1 MNINILNILAD
12 AISEVGSWH
21 WWIIKDDMVQVQFCD
36 IMLYD
41 ENTSEKETHS
51 TDVLAV
57 RFYGNVFAIFLDN
70 LTEENWYERLRDDN
84 SVIYPIDTYN
94 MAFDD
99 IKEAERLLN
108 DYIHKTAIKDFESL
122 ETLLTAKHLLYA
134 DCDDVGFIVGGDR
147 IEIVGRKGKYTEE
160 EIETAYKKWFDYWR
174 TYWKLR
180 GTKDA
185 YPEDYVCEISIPV
198 GDE

>member
-1 MNINILNILAD
+1 
-12 AISEVGSWH
+12 
-21 WWIIKDDMVQVQFCD
+21 MVQVQFCD

-41 ENTSEKETHS
+41 ENTSEDEPHS

-57 RFYGNVFAIFLDN
+57 RFSGNAFAVFLDN
-70 LTEENWYERLRDDN
+70 LNEENWHERFREDD

-99 IKEAERLLN
+99 RKEAERLLK
-108 DYIHKTAIKDFESL
+108 DYKHQIVIKDFSGS
-122 ETLLTAKHLLYA
+122 ETLLTARHLLYA
-134 DCDDVGFIVGGDR
+134 GCDDVGFVVGGD
-147 IEIVGRKGKYTEE
+147 EMEVLGRKGKYTEE
-160 EIETAYKKWFDYWR
+160 EIEAANKKWWDYWK

-198 GDE
+198 SAE

>member
-1 MNINILNILAD
+1 MNTNTLNILAD
-12 AISEVGSWH
+12 AISDVGSWH
-21 WWIIKDDMVQVQFCD
+21 WWVIKDDMVQVQFCD

-41 ENTSEKETHS
+41 ENTPGKETHS

-57 RFYGNVFAIFLDN
+57 RFYGNAFAVFLDN
-70 LTEENWYERLRDDN
+70 LTEENWYERFRDDN

-99 IKEAERLLN
+99 IKEAERLLY
-108 DYIHKTAIKDFESL
+108 DYKHKTAIKGLGSS

-134 DCDDVGFIVGGDR
+134 GCDDVGFIVGGDR
-147 IEIVGRKGKYTEE
+147 IEIVGKKGKYTEE
-160 EIETAYKKWFDYWR
+160 EIETAYKKWCDYWR
-174 TYWKLR
+174 IYWELR

-185 YPEDYVCEISIPV
+185 YPEDYVCEVSIPV
-198 GDE
+198 RTE